1 MSTIF
6 YIVTMATAVITAA
19 LITVIL
25 LRRSAKYFADKK
37 FAEEVNFLGG
47 YSPVLSLIRSSFT
60 ALVNRFPRL
69 RPLTQLPWQ
78 SISEILLIGAWAM
91 WVGHVYLDFDPLA
104 WLIGREFGFQIQPNY
119 FILNLKQCGLCAL
132 WNGGLNGGW
141 PALAD
146 PFGSHLHPIVA
157 IPTLLWGTIV
167 GAKIAIVIALWLA
180 GIAQWWLARTLNLG
194 LIARLWSAFIAVS
207 AGHLMGRL
215 ELPLFGIIVST
226 AALSLT
232 IAAAFDLA
240 INKNPRTTI
249 LLALTG
255 ALSLISGQ
263 GYMQLGFLI
272 FAPALIFFM
281 FDDRFRPTLLWR
293 EFAIAF
299 ALSLLLV
306 SFFAIPYLHFLPNFE
321 KDLDAT
327 FSTSQPFEYIPLNLV
342 INEID
347 FQLSSVLG
355 KQPYPAL
362 YNLHIGWF
370 PMLFALTALFLARKR
385 DWRPIAVLCTGVILL
400 FWAASAEPFRWLAN
414 HIPQIAAFRHIL
426 LVAGLAIPLILALS
440 AYGLDRLLQLEWP
453 NITVKFPVA
462 ITSHEFKA
470 SLSWLLIF
478 PLFWSVSTSYAQSQ
492 SWVGMDDATFLFD
505 DISILKTEDTQ
516 WAAIPL
522 GNHIWVEAGMSS
534 GLKLSQ
540 VAFPWRL
547 KNRYPPEPRLEMV
560 RHEPDGNPE
569 KIGLV
574 DNAGVYLYPDRW
586 YAAIKTKEQLI
597 PCQAESVAGRIIV
610 NCETSEGG
618 KLVVRENAFP
628 GWIIQIDGVRSTLL
642 EDTWLAVD
650 APAGKHEYRFDYL
663 PMDVFVGVIF
673 SAIGLVISIF
683 LWKSRKSSK

>member
-1 MSTIF
+1 
-6 YIVTMATAVITAA
+6 MATAVITAA

-37 FAEEVNFLGG
+37 FSEEVDFLGG
-47 YSPVLSLIRSSFT
+47 YSPVLSLLRSSFT

-69 RPLTQLPWQ
+69 RPLTRLPWQ

-91 WVGHVYLDFDPLA
+91 WVGHTYLDFDPLA
-104 WLIGREFGFQIQPNY
+104 WPIGREFGFQIQPHY

-157 IPTLLWGTIV
+157 IPTLLWGTII
-167 GAKIAIVIALWLA
+167 GAKVSVVIALWLA
-180 GIAQWWLARTLNLG
+180 GIAQWWLARTLKLG
-194 LIARLWSAFIAVS
+194 FIARLWSALIVVS
-207 AGHLMGRL
+207 AGHLLGRL
-215 ELPLFGIIVST
+215 ECPLMGIIIST

-240 INKNPRTTI
+240 INRNPRTTI

-255 ALSLISGQ
+255 ALSIISGH
-263 GYMQLGFLI
+263 GYLQLGFLI

-281 FDDRFRPTLLWR
+281 FDDRFRPTFLWR
-293 EFAIAF
+293 EYAIAF

-306 SFFAIPYLHFLPNFE
+306 SFFVIPYLHFLPNFE
-321 KDLDAT
+321 KDFDAT
-327 FSTSQPFEYIPLNLV
+327 FKASQPLGYIPLNL
-342 INEID
+342 IITEID
-347 FQLSSVLG
+347 YQLSTVLG
-355 KQPYPAL
+355 KLPYPAHYDL
-362 YNLHIGWF
+362 YIGWI
-370 PMLFALTALFLARKR
+370 PIIFAITALFLARKR

-400 FWAASAEPFRWLAN
+400 FWAASAEPFLWLAN

-440 AYGLDRLLQLEWP
+440 AYGLDRLLKLEWP
-453 NITVKFPVA
+453 NITVKFPAA

-478 PLFWSVSTSYAQSQ
+478 PLVLSISTTYTQSQ
-492 SWVGMDDATFLFD
+492 RWMGMDDATFMFD
-505 DISILKTEDTQ
+505 DMSVLTTEDTQ
-516 WAAIPL
+516 WAATPF
-522 GNHIWVEAGMSS
+522 GDHIWVEAGMSS
-534 GLKLSQ
+534 GLKLSP

-547 KNRYPPEPRLEMV
+547 KNRYPPEPRLEMS
-560 RHEPDGNPE
+560 RHDPDGNTE
-569 KIGLV
+569 KIGHV
-574 DNAGVYLYPDRW
+574 DGVTVYLHPDRW
-586 YAAIKTKEQLI
+586 YAAITTKEQLI
-597 PCQAESVAGRIIV
+597 PCQAESAAGRIIV

-628 GWIIQIDGVRSTLL
+628 GWNVQIDGVRSTLL
-642 EDTWLAVD
+642 EDPWLAVD

-663 PMDVFVGVIF
+663 PMDVFVGVIL
-673 SAIGLVISIF
+673 SVIGLVISIF
-683 LWKSRKSSK
+683 LWKSRKPSK